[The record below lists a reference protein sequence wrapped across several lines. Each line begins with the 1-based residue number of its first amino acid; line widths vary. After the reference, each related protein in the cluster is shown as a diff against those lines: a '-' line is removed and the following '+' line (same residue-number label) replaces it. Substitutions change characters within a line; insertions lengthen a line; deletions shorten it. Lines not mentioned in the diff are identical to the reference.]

1 MKRGIMPLKDGSWK
15 FAVKKLAVGSWQLA
29 VKSQNKTVGNQEVF
43 LPTDNYIF
51 PAYCQLT
58 TANFLFLPTAN

>member
-15 FAVKKLAVGSWQLA
+15 FA

-58 TANFLFLPTAN
+58 AANFLFLPTAN